1 VGDGGVPT
9 ELGGADTLDLISRV
23 YDAAVTP
30 ESWPGVLELC
40 REFVGGVSA
49 AVFAKSVTG
58 NRRQLYHIDGRIDAF
73 QTQVYFSTLA
83 PIDPSN
89 TVQVYAEV
97 EEGVI
102 NSQKLDMEDFAQTR
116 FAREWAAPQ
125 HIVDIGFAT
134 LERQGDWASLFGVFR
149 HERDGLG
156 DEAMRLRISLL
167 APHIGRA
174 LRIGNMIGGAN
185 QQADTF
191 RNTIDGLAAAVLL
204 VDAEGRLV
212 HANHAGRTM
221 LGAGQAVTQ
230 GREGVLRLD
239 RQGMRAFLPQPGEV
253 VPHSASVETASGER
267 LVVHVLPL
275 TGGMRT
281 YAGLG
286 GDAVAAL
293 FVQPARFNPPSIPQ
307 TLARAFNLTPAELRV
322 ALATLSHDRVAD
334 VAETLGVAEPTVK
347 THLSRVFAKT
357 DTRRQADIVKL
368 VAAFSSPLASK

>member
-1 VGDGGVPT
+1 MKPT
-9 ELGGADTLDLISRV
+9 GLGEADTLELISRI

-30 ESWPGVLELC
+30 ESWTGVLELC
-40 REFVGGVSA
+40 REFVGGASA

-58 NRRQLYHIDGRIDAF
+58 NRRQLYHIDGRLDAV
-73 QTQVYFSTLA
+73 QTHLYFSQLA

-102 NSQKLDMEDFAQTR
+102 NSQKLDMADFSQTR

-125 HIVDIGFAT
+125 GIVDIGFAT
-134 LERQGDWASLFGVFR
+134 LERHGDWAALFGVFR
-149 HERDGLG
+149 NERDGLG
-156 DEAMRLRISLL
+156 DEAMRRRISLL

-174 LRIGNMIGGAN
+174 VKIGNIIGSAN

-221 LGAGQAVTQ
+221 LGAGNAVTE

-239 RQGMRAFLPQPGEV
+239 RPAMREFLPGPGEV
-253 VPHSASVETASGER
+253 MPRSASVETASGER

-275 TGGMRT
+275 TGGTRT

-293 FVQPARFNPPSIPQ
+293 FVQPALFNPPSIPEI
-307 TLARAFNLTPAELRV
+307 LARAFHLTPAELRV
-322 ALATLSHDRVAD
+322 ALATLQHDRVAD

-357 DTRRQADIVKL
+357 DTKRQADIVKL
-368 VAAFSSPLASK
+368 VAAYSSPLASK

>member
-1 VGDGGVPT
+1 MGDGGIPNGIVET
-9 ELGGADTLDLISRV
+9 DALDLVSGI

-30 ESWPGVLELC
+30 ELWPGMLELC
-40 REFVGGVSA
+40 RDFVGGASA

-58 NRRQLYHIDGRIDAF
+58 KRRQLYHIDGRLDVE
-73 QTQVYFSTLA
+73 QTHVYFSRLA

-97 EEGVI
+97 EEGVLT
-102 NSQKLDMEDFAQTR
+102 SQKLNPEDFAQSR
-116 FAREWAAPQ
+116 FAGEWAAPQ
-125 HIVDIGFAT
+125 GIVDVGFAT
-134 LERQGDWASLFGVFR
+134 LERRGDWAALFGVFR

-156 DEAMRLRISLL
+156 DEAMRQRISLL

-174 LRIGNMIGGAN
+174 VKIGNIIGEASR
-185 QQADTF
+185 QADTF

-212 HANHAGRTM
+212 HSNHAGTTM
-221 LGAGQAVTQ
+221 LGTGTAITQ
-230 GREGVLRLD
+230 GREGLLRLD
-239 RQGMRAFLPQPGEV
+239 RQGMRDLLPRPDELQPR
-253 VPHSASVETASGER
+253 SASIETATGQR

-275 TGGMRT
+275 AGGMRT

-286 GDAVAAL
+286 GEAVAAL
-293 FVQPARFNPPSIPQ
+293 FVQPALFNPPSIPE

-357 DTRRQADIVKL
+357 DTKRQADIVKL
-368 VAAFSSPLASK
+368 VAAYTSPLARK